1 MNVATHARLSLLLL
15 TCQLAVGA
23 TAVFATT
30 YPIDSVGV
38 ERRDG
43 RKYVLHRVDQ
53 GQTLYGVARRYGVN
67 VNDIKTAN
75 PDLSDGGVRYDQL
88 LRVPV
93 SDVKLSRR
101 EQKDVEKAIRKDEKE
116 KAKAAKDTEK
126 IIADSEAADKADA
139 KAQRRTDRRE
149 ERMTVKENEGVHI
162 VQSGQTLYSLAVR
175 YGVTMAELREWN
187 HLGADGIQVGQS
199 LIVNA
204 SAATKAGT
212 GSSTAAKPAEA
223 KPVSTKAK
231 PGGESA
237 SARNT
242 TPADEP
248 APTRLEAKPIV
259 TPEPPLTPGS
269 KPKSKPATTAKPAA
283 EPKKEEPTTTAEP
296 VKRESPKAESPRP
309 ARPTA
314 DPEPT
319 VARSGRVHSDVGFAD
334 VIEGNEPNT
343 KYLALHRSAPV
354 GTLVQVRNDINNQSL
369 YVKVIGKLPDTGI
382 NDQVIIRLS
391 ARAFEKL
398 SPNGQRFRAEVSYTK

>member
-1 MNVATHARLSLLLL
+1 MKTAPHAHLSFLLL
-15 TCQLAVGA
+15 TCQFALCT

-30 YPIDSVGV
+30 NPIDSVGV
-38 ERRDG
+38 ERKDG

-67 VNDIKTAN
+67 INDIKGAN

-93 SDVKLSRR
+93 SEVKLSRR
-101 EQKDVEKAIRKDEKE
+101 EQKDVEKAIRNDEKE
-116 KAKAAKDTEK
+116 KARAAKDTEK
-126 IIADSEAADKADA
+126 IIADAEAADKADA
-139 KAQRRTDRRE
+139 KAKRRDERRE
-149 ERMTVKENEGVHI
+149 ERMTVNEHDGVHV
-162 VQSGQTLYSLAVR
+162 VQTGQTLYSLAVR
-175 YGVTMAELREWN
+175 YKVTMAELREWN
-187 HLGADGIQVGQS
+187 HLGADGIQVGQT
-199 LIVNA
+199 LLVNA
-204 SAATKAGT
+204 DAVAKAGT
-212 GSSTAAKPAEA
+212 SSSATTKMTEA
-223 KPVSTKAK
+223 KPVKSKTKLN
-231 PGGESA
+231 GESA

-242 TPADEP
+242 TPTAEP

-259 TPEPPLTPGS
+259 APEPPLAPGS
-269 KPKSKPATTAKPAA
+269 KPKTKPVPPAA
-283 EPKKEEPTTTAEP
+283 EVKKEEPTTAAEP
-296 VKRESPKAESPRP
+296 AKRETAKAETPRS
-309 ARPTA
+309 ARSAP
-314 DPEPT
+314 DPEPAPT
-319 VARSGRVHSDVGFAD
+319 RSGRVHSDVGFAD

-382 NDQVIIRLS
+382 NDQVLIRLS